1 MTVIFL
7 KLLNLSISAG
17 WLVLAILLLRPV
29 MRRTPRWISCLLWG
43 VAALRLVIPVSIP
56 SFFSL
61 QPSAQVIPQ
70 NIATSQTP
78 AIYSGIHK
86 VNEVVNPLLTGQL
99 IRGVDLRERVL
110 LIAAAV
116 WLTGMVLMLLYSM
129 ISYLNLHRQVRVS
142 VRQQDNVYICDDVDQ
157 PFLLGL
163 FRPKIYLP
171 SNLSERQKIHVLAH
185 ENAHIRR
192 KDHWW
197 KPLGFALLSVYWF
210 NPLLWV
216 AYILLCRDIE
226 RACDEKVIAPMDV
239 SGKRDYADALLS
251 CSIHRRTIM
260 VCPVAF
266 GEVSIKERIKGIARY
281 RKPAIWIVAVSL
293 LACALMGMCFLTD
306 PMPCA
311 HKYQGQI
318 TVSPTCTQKGMQ
330 THTCT
335 RCDHSYTTP
344 VALAAHSYDNGT
356 VTVLPTCT
364 REGSKI
370 LTCTGC
376 GKKTT
381 QTVEKLPHTAG
392 VLTVAKE
399 PNCTE
404 TGEATSACT
413 VCQTVFV
420 AQILETND
428 VHDLKQTVTKEAT
441 CTAEGSAVNA
451 CTRCDHKE
459 TYAIEQLKHTYKVIS
474 ETLPAICT
482 DQGERVLQCSACG
495 HEKKEILPA
504 GEHVMRTLNV
514 YWPDR
519 CLVCGYTAPRSG
531 GSDLVEDVYQ
541 DKVTGDS
548 GKLPED
554 LFPVIKWD
562 LGAP

>member
-1 MTVIFL
+1 MTSVFL
-7 KLLNLSISAG
+7 RLLNMSISAG
-17 WLVLAILLLRPV
+17 WLVLSILLLRLLL
-29 MRRTPRWISCLLWG
+29 RRAPKWIRCLLWG
-43 VAALRLVIPVSIP
+43 VTALRLVIPISLP
-56 SFFSL
+56 SYFSL
-61 QPSAQVIPQ
+61 LPSAQVIPQ
-70 NIATSQTP
+70 DIVTSQTP
-78 AIYSGIHK
+78 AIYSGIQS
-86 VNEVVNPLLTGQL
+86 VDRAVNPMLTQQL
-99 IRGVDLRERVL
+99 IQGQDLRGEVL
-110 LIAAAV
+110 QVASFV
-116 WLTGMVLMLLYSM
+116 WLVGMTLMLLYSAV
-129 ISYLNLHRQVRVS
+129 SYLYLRRQVRVS
-142 VRQQDNVYICDDVDQ
+142 VLQQDNVYLCDNVDQ

-163 FRPKIYLP
+163 FRPQIYLP
-171 SNLSERQKIHVLAH
+171 AGLDEKQKSHVLAH
-185 ENAHIRR
+185 ENAHICR

-197 KPLGFALLSVYWF
+197 KPLGFLLLSIYWF

-226 RACDEKVIAPMDV
+226 CACDEKVIAPMDAAE
-239 SGKRDYADALLS
+239 KRNYADALLS

-266 GEVSIKERIKGIARY
+266 GEVSVKERIKGIARY
-281 RKPAIWIVAVSL
+281 KKPAIWIVGVSI
-293 LACALMGMCFLTD
+293 LACMLTAACFLTD
-306 PMPCA
+306 PMPCS
-311 HKYQGQI
+311 HKYQSKI
-318 TVSPTCTQKGMQ
+318 AVASTCTQQGMQ

-451 CTRCDHKE
+451 CTRCDHRE
-459 TYAIEQLKHTYKVIS
+459 EVTLPQLKHTYKVIN
-474 ETLPAICT
+474 ETLLALCT
-482 DQGERVLQCSACG
+482 DPGERVLRCSVCG
-495 HEKKEILPA
+495 HEKKEIEPA
-504 GEHVMRTLNV
+504 GEHTWYVDTVGNRVCLKCGDSQRAPT
-514 YWPDR
+514 PDYS
-519 CLVCGYTAPRSG
+519 LLDS
-531 GSDLVEDVYQ
+531 
-541 DKVTGDS
+541 VTGN
-548 GKLPED
+548 KPTMPQM
-554 LFPVIKWD
+554 PVIKWD

>member
-17 WLVLAILLLRPV
+17 RLVLAILLLRPV

-110 LIAAAV
+110 QIAAAV

-129 ISYLNLHRQVRVS
+129 ISYLYLQRQVRVS
-142 VRQQDNVYICDDVDQ
+142 VRQQGNVYICDDVDQ

-163 FRPKIYLP
+163 FRPRIYLP
-171 SNLSERQKIHVLAH
+171 SDLSEQQTVHVLAH

-192 KDHWW
+192 RDYWW
-197 KPLGFALLSVYWF
+197 KPLGFVLLSVYWF

-226 RACDEKVIAPMDV
+226 RACDEKVISFMDAA
-239 SGKRDYADALLS
+239 GKRDYADALLS
-251 CSIHRRTIM
+251 CSIHRRTIV

-266 GEVSIKERIKGIARY
+266 GEVSIKQRIKGIARY

-293 LACALMGMCFLTD
+293 LACTLMGMCFLTD

-318 TVSPTCTQKGMQ
+318 TVDPTCTQKGMQ
-330 THTCT
+330 TLTCKHCQHSYT
-335 RCDHSYTTP
+335 VPVAMLDHSYDAGAM
-344 VALAAHSYDNGT
+344 VEA
-356 VTVLPTCT
+356 PTCT
-364 REGSKI
+364 REGSKK
-370 LTCTGC
+370 LTCAGC
-376 GKKTT
+376 GTT
-381 QTVEKLPHTAG
+381 KMQRVEKLPHTAG
-392 VLTVAKE
+392 VVIVTKE
-399 PNCTE
+399 PDCTHKGE
-404 TGEATSACT
+404 TSSACT
-413 VCQTVFV
+413 VCQSVFV
-420 AQILETND
+420 VQILETND
-428 VHDLKQTVTKEAT
+428 VHDMAQTVTKEAT
-441 CTAEGSAVNA
+441 CTAEGEAVNT
-451 CTRCDHKE
+451 CTRCGHRE
-459 TYAIEQLKHTYKVIS
+459 TSVIPQLKHTYKVIS
-474 ETLPAICT
+474 ETVRIICT
-482 DQGERVLQCSACG
+482 DQGERVLQCTACG
-495 HEKKEILPA
+495 HEKKETEPA
-504 GEHVMRTLNV
+504 EKHTWYVDDAGNKHCTKCIQTELF
-514 YWPDR
+514 
-519 CLVCGYTAPRSG
+519 
-531 GSDLVEDVYQ
+531 SDPNWKSPADPFNT
-541 DKVTGDS
+541 DKVQ
-548 GKLPED
+548 D